1 MSVFPEV
8 GFRAKWRREEYSGR
22 STNLGQRCQVSA
34 GQARV
39 TGPGR
44 GRGGADNRRDAV
56 HLQEAVQEFGGLQS
70 GGVERNGGL
79 EFSRKPMR
87 THWRPERIVL
97 AAPATR
103 ARDAAPPA
111 DEDASVLRPR
121 PFLRF
126 QPRQP
131 ELRPLP
137 TSALQGQP
145 NRRACRV
152 SAVRRPLRTGCR
164 EHRDECPLVALA
176 DAGRRSAIFP
186 ASRAVRSAAV
196 PAFRRSGTDAR

>member
-39 TGPGR
+39 TGPSR

-56 HLQEAVQEFGGLQS
+56 HLQEAVQEFGSLQS

-79 EFSRKPMR
+79 KFPRKPMR
-87 THWRPERIVL
+87 PHGRPERIVL
-97 AAPATR
+97 PAPATR
-103 ARDAAPPA
+103 ASDTPPPA
-111 DEDASVLRPR
+111 DEAASVLRPC
-121 PFLRF
+121 PFLRP

-152 SAVRRPLRTGCR
+152 WAVHRPLRTGCR
-164 EHRDECPLVALA
+164 EHRDECTLVALA
-176 DAGRRSAIFP
+176 DAGRRTATFP
-186 ASRAVRSAAV
+186 ASRAVRFAAV
-196 PAFRRSGTDAR
+196 PAFRRSGTDVR

>member
-8 GFRAKWRREEYSGR
+8 GFRAMWRTEEYSGR

-70 GGVERNGGL
+70 GEVERNGGL
-79 EFSRKPMR
+79 KFPRKPMR
-87 THWRPERIVL
+87 PHGRPERIVL
-97 AAPATR
+97 PVPATR
-103 ARDAAPPA
+103 TGDAAPPA
-111 DEDASVLRPR
+111 DEDASVLRSR
-121 PFLRF
+121 PFLRP

-145 NRRACRV
+145 NRRVCRV
-152 SAVRRPLRTGCR
+152 SAVRHPLRTGSR
-164 EHRDECPLVALA
+164 ERRDECTLVALA

-186 ASRAVRSAAV
+186 AFRAVLSAAV
-196 PAFRRSGTDAR
+196 PVFRRSGTDAR